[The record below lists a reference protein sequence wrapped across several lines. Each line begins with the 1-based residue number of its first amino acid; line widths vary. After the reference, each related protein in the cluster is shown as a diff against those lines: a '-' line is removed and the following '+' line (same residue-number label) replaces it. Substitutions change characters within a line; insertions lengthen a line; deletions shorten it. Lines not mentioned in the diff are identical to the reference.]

1 MQFLGYMSQ
10 SWTLVS
16 SAARTL
22 VLLNYHLLKKD
33 KAEDDQKHEAHTC
46 VFWCCYLDKV
56 LSALFM
62 KPSSF
67 PGMSRGSLAFIG
79 SDFTRIRSTL
89 VGLVGNLVWVLEGA
103 FGDDLNCTGVDRKN
117 YIETTDLTIQYT
129 YLLESFIDKMR

>member
-1 MQFLGYMSQ
+1 MQFLGNMSQ

-22 VLLNYHLLKKD
+22 VLFFYHLLKKD
-33 KAEDDQKHEAHTC
+33 KAEDNQKHEAHTC
-46 VFWCCYLDKV
+46 VFWCCSLDKI

-67 PGMSRGSLAFIG
+67 PGMSRSSLAFIE

-103 FGDDLNCTGVDRKN
+103 FGDDLNCTDVDKKN
-117 YIETTDLTIQYT
+117 YIETSDLAMQHT
-129 YLLESFIDKMR
+129 YLWNHLSIR